1 MGEKMKLHHNP
12 ESGYKQVGTNLI
24 HESFLYGKNFK
35 IGDYC
40 IIEEGCIVG
49 DNVDMQNHVLLKK
62 NTLIG
67 DDCYVDSYFRSSGD
81 NKIGNGC
88 TLRFGS
94 TIARKVWLGDNVF
107 ISPNVMTVY
116 SLPDGTKSQ
125 QTVIRNDCFIG
136 TAAVIAPNITIEPGC
151 VVGANSFVNKSCHER
166 GIYAGNPAKKIR
178 DI

>member
-1 MGEKMKLHHNP
+1 MKLHHNP
-12 ESGYKQVGTNLI
+12 ESGYKRVGTNLI

-40 IIEEGCIVG
+40 IIEENCVVG

-67 DDCYVDSYFRSSGD
+67 DGCYIDSYFRSSGD
-81 NKIGNGC
+81 NEIGNNV

-94 TIARKVWLGDNVF
+94 TIARKVFVRDNVF

-116 SLPDGTKSQ
+116 SLPDGSVSAE
-125 QTVIRNDCFIG
+125 TVIGEGAFIG
-136 TAAVIAPNITIEPGC
+136 TAVVLAPNIVIRAGSI
-151 VVGANSFVNKSCHER
+151 VGANSFVNKSIIER
-166 GIYAGNPAKKIR
+166 GVYAGNPAKQIR
-178 DI
+178 KL